1 VQKHQGELVITE
13 VIHHQKETMVEMV
26 IQQETLEAAVAVAL
40 ELLVQVVV
48 LLLAEMVEL
57 E

>member
-1 VQKHQGELVITE
+1 ME
-13 VIHHQKETMVEMV
+13 VIHHQKETMEEVV
-26 IQQETLEAAVAVAL
+26 IQQDTLEAGAVVAL